1 MNKLKSGGLSLIIL
15 GNILYLVYI
24 YFSGKETS
32 TFSEFTSGL
41 LLGMSIGINLIGIIL
56 TAMYMSKQD
65 KKIKC

>member
-1 MNKLKSGGLSLIIL
+1 MNKLKSSGLSLIIL

-24 YFSGKETS
+24 YFSDRETN

-41 LLGMSIGINLIGIIL
+41 LLGMSVGINLIGIIL

-65 KKIKC
+65 KNNK

>member
-1 MNKLKSGGLSLIIL
+1 MNKLKSSGLSLIIL

-24 YFSGKETS
+24 YFNGKETS

-65 KKIKC
+65 KNNK